1 MPGAFDVHAFQYLQ
15 KPLERDKFLEVL
27 GKAVSHL
34 RLMDGTNCMLRI
46 KTVNGRRELLPIRRI
61 KYLEVMNR
69 IIVIHTLDGDYSCY
83 GQLTQMEELLDE
95 SFFRCHRYFMV
106 NLNMI
111 SCIHNQ
117 QLEFLDGEQIFV
129 TVRKKPTIMKAL
141 MRYEQGD
148 TNVQ

>member
-1 MPGAFDVHAFQYLQ
+1 M
-15 KPLERDKFLEVL
+15 L

-34 RLMDGTNCMLRI
+34 RLLDETNRMLRI

-69 IIVIHTLDGDYSCY
+69 IIVIHTLDGDFSCY
-83 GQLTQMEELLDE
+83 GQLTQMEKLLDE
-95 SFFRCHRYFMV
+95 RFFRCHRFFLV

-111 SCIHNQ
+111 SRIHNQ

-129 TVRKKPTIMKAL
+129 SVRKKPKIMKAL